1 MIDEIERFAQLK
13 PTEPHF
19 SVKDRALVRARVF
32 GDAGTS
38 RRLAQES
45 DAEPTPPPSARPRRL
60 QRPRTPAVAAA
71 VIAAV
76 GLGGIWAV
84 TRNDSSTPSAG
95 VSTTIPGSAA
105 SSPDADALGSTPFVY
120 QVSSFDGTVTVTV
133 TSIDETGVCFT
144 VTQQHQQSTGCADAD
159 TIATGLAWGMYGEPD
174 GGSLLVG
181 VVPDAVDTVEVNGQP
196 VNITGNVWSTRVA
209 SPPIELRIG
218 DSTRAKFV
226 STTIGAQPSV
236 QTTTTIS

>member
-1 MIDEIERFAQLK
+1 MTDEIERFAQLK

-19 SVKDRALVRARVF
+19 NVEDRALVRARIF

-38 RRLAQES
+38 HRLAQES
-45 DAEPTPPPSARPRRL
+45 DTEPTPPSATPSRP

-71 VIAAV
+71 VIAAI

-84 TRNDSSTPSAG
+84 TRNDQTAPSAG
-95 VSTTIPGSAA
+95 VSTTIPGSTA
-105 SSPDADALGSTPFVY
+105 SSSDADPPGSTPFAY
-120 QVSSFDGTVTVTV
+120 QVSSFDGTDAVTV

-144 VTQQHQQSTGCADAD
+144 VTQEHQRSTGCADAD

-196 VNITGNVWSTRVA
+196 IEIAGNVWSTRVVG
-209 SPPIELRIG
+209 PPIELRIG

-226 STTIGAQPSV
+226 PTTIDEQPPV
-236 QTTTTIS
+236 QTTTPIS